1 MTDSDGNAAFLDFAF
16 HVLARRTRLAQRA
29 AVNTS
34 LPPARV
40 SVQPHGGI
48 RHEGVTGHTAHGR
61 FQRQHTSMDVS
72 LGATDSVHR
81 HRERAEPFQSVSG

>member
-1 MTDSDGNAAFLDFAF
+1 MAMQRLWTSLSCS
-16 HVLARRTRLAQRA
+16 RQEETRLAQRV

-34 LPPARV
+34 LPLARF

-48 RHEGVTGHTAHGR
+48 PHGGVTGHTAHGCL
-61 FQRQHTSMDVS
+61 QRQHTSMDVS

-81 HRERAEPFQSVSG
+81 HRERPVPFQSVSG